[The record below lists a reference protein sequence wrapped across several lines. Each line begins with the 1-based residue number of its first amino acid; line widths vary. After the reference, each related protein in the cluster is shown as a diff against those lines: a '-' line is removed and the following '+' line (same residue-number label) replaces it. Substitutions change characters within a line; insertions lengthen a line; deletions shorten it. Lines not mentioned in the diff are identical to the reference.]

1 MLTLLRTLA
10 LVLLLAP
17 ICAARALAGE
27 PLLLSD
33 PKAVNE
39 QDRAIVFFH
48 GIFGDPKSTFADW
61 PAIVSS
67 DESPLPDH
75 GRIADLALYSVNYT
89 AYFNTKAKLDDVA
102 IAVAADLASSSV
114 FRRHRHVF
122 FVAHSMGGL
131 VLERAL
137 LHWRQQGKDVLID
150 RVLGVGLLGVP
161 SSGSPLAD
169 LASKYGAG
177 AVASWL
183 GWDSNL
189 LKDLTSNG
197 GSYLDSIES
206 DWEAFRDQRQKIDRT
221 RFTPLVRCGF
231 EQKPQVSL
239 VDVSYVVP
247 KLYASTACVDR
258 LGFPVT
264 HIDLVKPKDRDDSI
278 HHWLRDLLERA
289 IVLSLKEPRDEL
301 TTAPPPVVMAMPVPQ
316 NLLGR
321 IKFLQQA
328 SDPDNLDA
336 ATSLPREPESI
347 DWADKDSSG
356 RAETLVLQGGPF
368 IGATLTDVLLRAAK
382 ANTCLTVMPSKNR
395 LSLKIAVTAGVRKC
409 EGLATVCDDFACK

>member
-1 MLTLLRTLA
+1 
-10 LVLLLAP
+10 V
-17 ICAARALAGE
+17 
-27 PLLLSD
+27 D
-33 PKAVNE
+33 D

-48 GIFGDPKSTFADW
+48 GIFGDPKSTFAEW
-61 PAIVSS
+61 PAIIAS
-67 DESPLPDH
+67 DVTPLPDH
-75 GRIADLALYSVNYT
+75 GRVADLAVYSVDYV
-89 AYFNTKAKLDDVA
+89 AYFKTKAKLDDVA

-131 VLERAL
+131 VLERTL
-137 LHWRQQGKDVLID
+137 LYWRQQGKDVLID
-150 RVLGVGLLGVP
+150 RVQGVALLGVP

-169 LASKYGAG
+169 LASKYRAG
-177 AVASWL
+177 PVAGWL

-189 LKDLTSNG
+189 LTDLTSNG
-197 GSYLDSIES
+197 GSYLDSVES
-206 DWEAFRDQRQKIDRT
+206 GWEAFRDQRQKDDRT
-221 RFTPLVRCGF
+221 RFTPLVRCAF
-231 EQKPQVSL
+231 EEKPQVSL

-264 HIDLVKPKDRDDSI
+264 HIDLVKPKDQNDSI
-278 HHWLRDLLERA
+278 HIWLRDLLVRA
-289 IVLSLKEPRDEL
+289 IVLSFKEPRDEL
-301 TTAPPPVVMAMPVPQ
+301 TTAPPPVVMATPVPQ

-321 IKFLQQA
+321 VNFLKQA

-336 ATSLPREPESI
+336 ATGLPREPESI
-347 DWADKDSSG
+347 DWADKDSAS
-356 RAETLVLQGGPF
+356 RAETLVLRGGPF
-368 IGATLTDVLLRAAK
+368 IGPTITDVLLKAAK

-409 EGLATVCDDFACK
+409 EGLATVCDDLACK